1 MCECAFSLEFLI
13 ALFFFSSNFC
23 FSLLGAG
30 RVKHSNFPWQLRRCL
45 IMKAGVRSWRI
56 WGICNNGL
64 CLVILIDN
72 NGLEEQVN
80 R

>member
-1 MCECAFSLEFLI
+1 MCERAFSLEFLI
-13 ALFFFSSNFC
+13 VLSPPNFC

-30 RVKHSNFPWQLRRCL
+30 RVKHSNFPWQLRRYL
-45 IMKAGVRSWRI
+45 IMKAGVRPWRI